1 MRLDKYT
8 YVFLRF
14 WVYPEPTVLAIVGIV
29 DNNYLG
35 GYEMNKI
42 QGIDD
47 KDYKIAMGRLL
58 VMYTQVDYL
67 IMRAVAERIADAPD
81 DESRLFMAKQVGD
94 ESRHVRIQQEWIK
107 KFGSDTTPVFNEMQQ
122 DMFLAHFRSLNW
134 LDFLTDMYVCIE
146 ALGSEAVEQ
155 VVPMADPG
163 TRDSLKTP
171 LEDEMDHV
179 AFGLGRLHDELT
191 KLPEEESH
199 TYLQSIESRLDFLD
213 DTLHG
218 LGIDVPAMF
227 SAVGADYNKVVVT
240 VLQRRQQILE
250 SLAQPL
256 AA

>member
-1 MRLDKYT
+1 
-8 YVFLRF
+8 
-14 WVYPEPTVLAIVGIV
+14 
-29 DNNYLG
+29 
-35 GYEMNKI
+35 MNKN
-42 QGIDD
+42 QSVSDAE
-47 KDYKIAMGRLL
+47 YKAAMGRLL

-94 ESRHVRIQQEWIK
+94 ESRHVKIQQEWIER
-107 KFGSDTTPVFNEMQQ
+107 FGTDTTPVFDELQQ
-122 DMFLAHFRSLNW
+122 EMFLAHFRSLNW
-134 LDFLTDMYVCIE
+134 LDFLTDMYVCVE

-155 VVPMADPG
+155 IVPMADPG

-171 LEDEMDHV
+171 LEDEIDHV
-179 AFGLGRLHDELT
+179 AFGLNSLHAELA
-191 KLPEEESH
+191 KLTEAESH
-199 TYLQSIESRLDFLD
+199 AYLQSIETRLDFLD

-227 SAVGADYNKVVVT
+227 SAVGADYQKVVET
-240 VLQRRQQILE
+240 VLHRRQQILD

>member
-1 MRLDKYT
+1 
-8 YVFLRF
+8 
-14 WVYPEPTVLAIVGIV
+14 
-29 DNNYLG
+29 
-35 GYEMNKI
+35 MNKN
-42 QGIDD
+42 QSVSDAE
-47 KDYKIAMGRLL
+47 YKVAMGRLL

-94 ESRHVRIQQEWIK
+94 ESRHVKIQQEWIER
-107 KFGSDTTPVFNEMQQ
+107 FGADTTPVFDELQQ
-122 DMFLAHFRSLNW
+122 EMFLAHFRSLNW
-134 LDFLTDMYVCIE
+134 LDFLTDMYVCVE

-155 VVPMADPG
+155 IVPMADPG

-171 LEDEMDHV
+171 LEDEIDHV
-179 AFGLGRLHDELT
+179 AFGLNSLHAELA
-191 KLPEEESH
+191 KLSEAESH
-199 TYLQSIESRLDFLD
+199 AYLQSIETRLDFLD

-227 SAVGADYNKVVVT
+227 SAVGADYQKVVET
-240 VLQRRQQILE
+240 VLHRRQQILD